1 MNIGI
6 NALSIRNQYAGI
18 GVYTIN
24 LIKALSQ
31 IDQNNR
37 YVLFLYP
44 ENYHGF
50 KVEQDNFENVL
61 VHAPFHKYYMWEQLY
76 LPFLVKKKQIDII
89 HGPRSVLPLLCK
101 IKSVVTI
108 HDLAF
113 LLFPEVM
120 KFNPFNYWSVFV
132 KRSALKADHIISVS
146 ESTKKD
152 IVRSYNISEHKIT
165 VTHEACNNSFKRIE
179 DESTLKRISQKYN
192 LPERFILYVGTIEPR
207 KNLNVLLE
215 AMDILKKKYNLDI
228 KLIMAGK
235 RGWLYAGFFDT
246 LQRLGLGNNVIFT
259 GYVPD
264 EDLPGIYNLAEVFV
278 YPSKYEG
285 FGFPLLE
292 AMSCGVPVIA
302 SNVSSI
308 PEVLGDAGILVR
320 HDDPKEFAHK
330 IYELLTDKEIRV
342 KMSSKGFERIKFF
355 SWEKVAKE
363 TLKVYERVYLK

>member
-31 IDQNNR
+31 IDRNNR
-37 YVLFLYP
+37 YVLFLNP

-61 VHAPFHKYYMWEQLY
+61 VHAPFHKYYIWEQIY
-76 LPFLVKKKQIDII
+76 LPFVLKKKKIDIL
-89 HGPRSVLPLLCK
+89 HGPRNVLPLLCK

-132 KRSALKADHIISVS
+132 KRSAVKADHIISVS

-152 IVRSYNISEHKIT
+152 IVRLYNISDHKIT

-179 DESTLKRISQKYN
+179 DESALKRISQKYE

-207 KNLNVLLE
+207 KNLNVVLE
-215 AMDILKKKYNLDI
+215 AMDILKKNNLNI
-228 KLIMAGK
+228 KLVIVGK
-235 RGWLYAGFFDT
+235 KGWLYAGFFDT
-246 LQRLGLGNNVIFT
+246 LQSLGLGNNVIFT
-259 GYVPD
+259 GYVPA
-264 EDLPGIYNLAEVFV
+264 EDLPGIYNLAEIFV

-285 FGFPLLE
+285 FGLPLLE

-302 SNVSSI
+302 SNISSI
-308 PEVLGDAGILVR
+308 PEVLGDAGTLVR
-320 HDDPKEFAHK
+320 PDDPKEFAHK

-342 KMSSKGFERIKFF
+342 KMSSKGFERTKSF
-355 SWEKVAKE
+355 SWEKVAQK
-363 TLKVYERVYLK
+363 TLTVYENINTK

>member
-18 GVYTIN
+18 GVYTKNMITS
-24 LIKALSQ
+24 LSQ
-31 IDQNNR
+31 IDRNNR
-37 YVLFLYP
+37 YVLFLNP
-44 ENYHGF
+44 ENYNGF

-76 LPFLVKKKQIDII
+76 LPFVLKKKQIDII

-101 IKSVVTI
+101 IKSVLTI

-146 ESTKKD
+146 ESTRKD
-152 IVRSYNISEHKIT
+152 IVRLYNIAEHKIT
-165 VTHEACNNSFKRIE
+165 VTHEACNDSFKRIE
-179 DESTLKRISQKYN
+179 NESALEKISHKYN
-192 LPERFILYVGTIEPR
+192 LPDRFILYVGTIEPR

-215 AMDILKKKYNLDI
+215 AMVILKRNNLNI
-228 KLIMAGK
+228 KLIIVGK
-235 RGWLYAGFFDT
+235 KGWLYADFFDT
-246 LQRLGLGNNVIFT
+246 LKRLGLGNNVIFT
-259 GYVPD
+259 GYVHD

-285 FGFPLLE
+285 FGLPLLE

-308 PEVLGDAGILVR
+308 PEVLGDAGILVV
-320 HDDPKEFAHK
+320 HDDPKDFAHK
-330 IYELLTDKEIRV
+330 IYELLTDGEIMA

>member
-18 GVYTIN
+18 GVYTKY
-24 LIKALSQ
+24 LIHALSQ
-31 IDQNNR
+31 IDQKNR
-37 YVLFLYP
+37 YVLFLNP
-44 ENYHGF
+44 ENYNDL
-50 KVEQDNFENVL
+50 KVGQDNFENVI
-61 VHAPFHKYYMWEQLY
+61 VQAPLRKFYLWEQVY
-76 LPFLVKKKQIDII
+76 LPFVLKKKQIDIF
-89 HGPRSVLPLLCK
+89 HGPRNVLPLLCK

-132 KRSALKADHIISVS
+132 KRSAVKADHIISVS

-152 IVRSYNISEHKIT
+152 IVRLYNISEHKIT

-179 DESTLKRISQKYN
+179 DESALKRISQKYE

-207 KNLNVLLE
+207 KNLNVVLE
-215 AMDILKKKYNLDI
+215 AMDILKKNNLNI
-228 KLIMAGK
+228 KLVIVGK
-235 RGWLYAGFFDT
+235 KGWLYAGFFDT
-246 LQRLGLGNNVIFT
+246 LQSLGLGNNVIFT
-259 GYVPD
+259 GYVPA
-264 EDLPGIYNLAEVFV
+264 EDLPGIYNLAEIFV

-285 FGFPLLE
+285 FGLPLLE

-308 PEVLGDAGILVR
+308 PEVVGDAGILVR
-320 HDDPKEFAHK
+320 PDDPKEFAHK
-330 IYELLTDKEIRV
+330 IYELLTDKETRA
-342 KMSSKGFERIKFF
+342 KMSSKGFERTKSF
-355 SWEKVAKE
+355 SWEKVAQK
-363 TLKVYERVYLK
+363 TLTVYENINTK

>member
-31 IDQNNR
+31 IDRTNR
-37 YVLFLYP
+37 YVLFLNP

-61 VHAPFHKYYMWEQLY
+61 AHAPFHKYYMWEQIY
-76 LPFLVKKKQIDII
+76 LPFVLKKKKIDIL
-89 HGPRSVLPLLCK
+89 HGPRNVLPLLCK

-113 LLFPEVM
+113 LLFPEIIQSR
-120 KFNPFNYWSVFV
+120 PLNYWPLFV
-132 KRSALKADHIISVS
+132 KRSAIKADHIISVS

-152 IVRSYNISEHKIT
+152 IVRLYNISEHKIT
-165 VTHEACNNSFKRIE
+165 VIHEACNNSFKRIE
-179 DESTLKRISQKYN
+179 DESALKRISQKYG
-192 LPERFILYVGTIEPR
+192 LPARYILYVGTIEPR
-207 KNLNVLLE
+207 KNLNVVLE
-215 AMDILKKKYNLDI
+215 VMDILNKYNLNI
-228 KLIMAGK
+228 KLVIVGK
-235 RGWLYAGFFDT
+235 KGWLYAGFYDT
-246 LQRLGLGNNVIFT
+246 LQRLGLENNVIFT
-259 GYVPD
+259 GYIPA
-264 EDLPGIYNLAEVFV
+264 EDLPGIYNLAKIFV

-285 FGFPLLE
+285 FGLPLLE

-302 SNVSSI
+302 SNVPSI
-308 PEVLGDAGILVR
+308 PEVLGDAGILVG

-330 IYELLTDKEIRV
+330 IYELLTDKEISA

-363 TLKVYERVYLK
+363 TRKVYERVYLK